1 MKRCPPLFVSHGSPM
16 LAVEP
21 GLAATFLSSL
31 GERLERPKAI
41 LVVSAHW
48 ETVEPTVST
57 AEHPA
62 TIHDFGG
69 FPKALYQLQYPAL
82 GAPELA
88 ATVVQQLTKAN
99 LTVRTDPARGLDHGA
114 WVPLRLIYPN
124 ADIPV
129 AQLSIQT
136 HLEPAHHLKVGEALA
151 PLVDQ
156 GVLILTSGSATHNLS
171 ALRRQDSEEA
181 PPIWVTEFDGWLKE
195 NLQKGDIE
203 ALLDY
208 RTRAPYANRNHPS
221 QEHLLPLFVALG
233 AGTNAHLLHSSYTYG
248 VLSMAVYSFSPMR
261 V

>member
-1 MKRCPPLFVSHGSPM
+1 MNRFPALFVSHGSPM

-21 GLAATFLSSL
+21 GLAADFLRSL
-31 GERLERPKAI
+31 GGRLERPKAI

-48 ETVEPTVST
+48 ETAEPTVST

-69 FPKALYQLQYPAL
+69 FPKALYQLLYPAL

-88 ATVVQQLTKAN
+88 DTVVQLLTKAN

-114 WVPLRLIYPN
+114 WVPLRLIYPD

-129 AQLSIQT
+129 AQLSIQP
-136 HLEPAHHLKVGEALA
+136 HLGPAHHLKVGEALA

-156 GVLILTSGSATHNLS
+156 GMLILASGSATHNLG
-171 ALRRQDSEEA
+171 ALRAQEGKTA
-181 PPIWVTEFDGWLKE
+181 LPVWVNEFDCWLKE
-195 NLQKGDIE
+195 NLQKGDVE

-208 RTRAPYANRNHPS
+208 RSRAPYAHRNHPS
-221 QEHLLPLFVALG
+221 EEHLLPLFVALG
-233 AGTNAHLLHSSYTYG
+233 AGKEAHLLHSSYTYG
-248 VLSMAVYSFSPMR
+248 VLSMAVYNFGQN
-261 V
+261 VG